1 MAKKDDVEELKKMKY
16 DEKSEFFQ
24 IFLDLMALFF
34 SCLDFNLNKYVVAG
48 EKLRMQWEK
57 ATPVFTKIFF

>member
-24 IFLDLMALFF
+24 IFLDFMALFF
-34 SCLDFNLNKYVVAG
+34 PASISIWIS
-48 EKLRMQWEK
+48 M
-57 ATPVFTKIFF
+57 